1 MLRLVTFGALALTRD
16 GVPHTGPASQRRRLA
31 LLALL
36 AAAGKRGLSRDKLLG
51 YLWPESE
58 PESARHALHQSL
70 HALRRSLET
79 DALFLGTASLQLN
92 PEMISTDVAEF
103 EDALERNTYERAVS
117 LYGGPFLDGF
127 YLEGVVEFERWVD
140 AERARRAREYVAALD
155 ALVAGAT
162 ARKDYVAAARWGRR
176 LAVAEP
182 LNSRAAIGLI
192 EALVSAGDRAGALQF
207 ATVHEALVRDEL
219 DSPPDPAITEWITRL
234 RAGSAAVGA
243 SPQPARAGPG
253 VGSSTAADRAMVA
266 GEQRQI
272 ERLARA
278 VGERYSVGQK
288 TADGAVTRTYAAR
301 AKREDV
307 PVELHVVQPR
317 LAALASLDTFLHGL
331 GRVTTLSDPNIVPTY
346 DFGVVEDVLFF
357 VTTLMEGTS
366 LRDRIAREQQLPME
380 EVLRVGRAVAAA
392 LAHAHE
398 REVSHG
404 DLRPK
409 HITLAP
415 RRVVVGG
422 FGIVSAL
429 SPAEGSSVGSTA
441 LALGSPAYQSPEQ
454 LSGGARPGTQSDLYS
469 LGCVLYEM
477 LAGEPP
483 FGRSMQP
490 GILARKLTQ
499 PPPLIR
505 EHRENVP
512 EPLERLLSRCLAR
525 SAADRPRSA
534 GEVRHALDQLY
545 EAV

>member
-36 AAAGKRGLSRDKLLG
+36 AAAGKRGVSRDKLLG

-70 HALRRSLET
+70 HALRRSLEAE
-79 DALFLGTASLQLN
+79 ALFLGTASLQLN
-92 PEMISTDVAEF
+92 PEVISTDVAEF
-103 EDALERNTYERAVS
+103 EDALERRAYERVVS

-127 YLEGVVEFERWVD
+127 YLEGVVEFERWVET
-140 AERARRAREYVAALD
+140 ERARRGREFSAALE
-155 ALVAGAT
+155 ALITGAA
-162 ARKDYVAAARWGRR
+162 ARKDYLAAAQWGRR
-176 LAVAEP
+176 LAAAEP

-192 EALVSAGDRAGALQF
+192 EALVAAGDRAGALRF
-207 ATVHEALVRDEL
+207 ATVHEALVRQEL

-234 RAGSAAVGA
+234 RAGPAA
-243 SPQPARAGPG
+243 PQSARAGPG
-253 VGSSTAADRAMVA
+253 LVAPAGAPGVAAVV

-278 VGERYSVGQK
+278 VGERYNIGQK
-288 TADGAVTRTYAAR
+288 IADGAVTRTYAAR
-301 AKREDV
+301 AKRDDV
-307 PVELHVVQPR
+307 AVELHVVQPR
-317 LAALASLDTFLHGL
+317 VAALASVDTFLNEL
-331 GRVTTLSDPNIVPTY
+331 GQVAALSDSHIVPTY

-357 VTTLMEGTS
+357 VTTLVEGTS

-380 EVLRVGRAVAAA
+380 EVLQVGRAVAAA

-398 REVSHG
+398 REVWHG

-409 HITLAP
+409 HIMLVP
-415 RRVVVGG
+415 RRAVVAA

-429 SPAEGSSVGSTA
+429 SPGEGSSVGSTA

-454 LSGGARPGTQSDLYS
+454 LSGGARLGTQSDLYS

-483 FGRSMQP
+483 FGRSIQP

-499 PPPLIR
+499 PPPLIGG
-505 EHRENVP
+505 HRESVP

-534 GEVRHALDQLY
+534 GEVRDALDQLC

>member
-16 GVPHTGPASQRRRLA
+16 GAPHTGPASQRRRLA

-70 HALRRSLET
+70 HGLRRSLET
-79 DALFLGTASLQLN
+79 EALFLGTASLQLN
-92 PEMISTDVAEF
+92 PELISTDVAEF
-103 EDALERNTYERAVS
+103 EDALERNAHERAVS

-127 YLEGVVEFERWVD
+127 YLEGMAEFDRWVE
-140 AERARRAREYVAALD
+140 AERARRGREYQASLD
-155 ALVAGAT
+155 ALVESAT

-176 LAVAEP
+176 LAAAEP
-182 LNSRAAIGLI
+182 LNARAAIGLI

-207 ATVHEALVRDEL
+207 ATVHEALVREEL

-234 RAGSAAVGA
+234 RAGPATVGA
-243 SPQPARAGPG
+243 APQPTRAVSGTVP
-253 VGSSTAADRAMVA
+253 SKAADRTVVA

-278 VGERYSVGQK
+278 VGERYTVGQK
-288 TADGAVTRTYAAR
+288 IADGALTRTYAAR
-301 AKREDV
+301 AKREVV

-317 LAALASLDTFLHGL
+317 VAALASVDTFLHEL
-331 GRVTTLSDPNIVPTY
+331 GRVAALSDPNIVPTY
-346 DFGVVEDVLFF
+346 DFGVVEDILFF
-357 VTTLMEGTS
+357 VTTLIEGSS
-366 LRDRIAREQQLPME
+366 LRDWIAREQQLPIE

-392 LAHAHE
+392 LAHAHQG
-398 REVSHG
+398 EVWHG

-422 FGIVSAL
+422 FGIVGALNPGGGSA
-429 SPAEGSSVGSTA
+429 GSTA
-441 LALGSPAYQSPEQ
+441 LVLGSPAYQSPEQ
-454 LSGGARPGTQSDLYS
+454 LSSGTGPGTQSDLYS

-499 PPPLIR
+499 PAPLIR
-505 EHRENVP
+505 DHRESTP
-512 EPLERLLSRCLAR
+512 EPLERLLSKCLAR

-534 GEVRHALDQLY
+534 GEVRNALDQLY